1 MSSFY
6 ALTSPE
12 VTELEK
18 KNQEI
23 VRRLAGECMVLLKND
38 GALPL
43 SEPGKIAMY
52 GDGVRH
58 TVKGGT
64 GSGDVNTREV
74 ITVEQG
80 MLDAGFT
87 ITSKVWLDAYDA
99 RFEKAKKEY
108 LDDISKKANGNHS
121 HMIGLMF
128 EFPFFPPD
136 MPEITEADVAEADT
150 DTAVFVITRNS
161 GEGKDRKN
169 RKGDYELT
177 DGEERAIRFL
187 AEHYKKCIVLLNVG
201 GVMDM
206 SVIDGIPG
214 VNAVLLVGQTGNI
227 GGFVVADVLTGKSI
241 PSGKLTDTWAKKYS
255 DYPSFGEF
263 GHIGGNLD
271 YEYY

>member
-214 VNAVLLVGQTGNI
+214 DRKS
-227 GGFVVADVLTGKSI
+227 VV
-241 PSGKLTDTWAKKYS
+241 
-255 DYPSFGEF
+255 
-263 GHIGGNLD
+263 
-271 YEYY
+271 

>member
-161 GEGKDRKN
+161 GERKDRKN
-169 RKGDYELT
+169 RKGDY
-177 DGEERAIRFL
+177 
-187 AEHYKKCIVLLNVG
+187 
-201 GVMDM
+201 
-206 SVIDGIPG
+206 
-214 VNAVLLVGQTGNI
+214 
-227 GGFVVADVLTGKSI
+227 
-241 PSGKLTDTWAKKYS
+241 
-255 DYPSFGEF
+255 
-263 GHIGGNLD
+263 
-271 YEYY
+271 

>member
-241 PSGKLTDTWAKKYS
+241 P
-255 DYPSFGEF
+255 
-263 GHIGGNLD
+263 
-271 YEYY
+271 